1 MVYDQP
7 QEQDSTLQYLHSH
20 NPGANTRRVMWLQS
34 PSMLW
39 YLQLATGDLYV
50 LDTPLGTHVNS

>member
-20 NPGANTRRVMWLQS
+20 NPGANTRRVM
-34 PSMLW
+34 
-39 YLQLATGDLYV
+39 
-50 LDTPLGTHVNS
+50 